1 MDKVGVMSRRHNP
14 QPTRVSGARTA
25 IGAFLAAGSLALSPL
40 AAPAAQ
46 ADPMALDWLVELFTP
61 AAGVAT
67 ESNPFD
73 ASDLWAV
80 DLYGTLHAQVQSWI
94 TSPLGIQIDDAI
106 NDMSGQY
113 LIGNGLDGT
122 ATDPDGG
129 DGGLWFGDGGDGYDQ
144 TAAGESGGSGG
155 AARSEEHT

>member
-1 MDKVGVMSRRHNP
+1 MGRRRFT
-14 QPTRVSGARTA
+14 QRTRRQRGRTA
-25 IGAFLAAGSLALSPL
+25 VGAILAAGSLGLSPL
-40 AAPAAQ
+40 VAAPAQ
-46 ADPMALDWLVELFTP
+46 ADSLDLDWLVELFTP
-61 AAGVAT
+61 AAGLAAD
-67 ESNPFD
+67 SNPFD
-73 ASDLWAV
+73 ASDLFGV
-80 DLYGTLHAQVQSWI
+80 DLYSSLHAQVQSWI